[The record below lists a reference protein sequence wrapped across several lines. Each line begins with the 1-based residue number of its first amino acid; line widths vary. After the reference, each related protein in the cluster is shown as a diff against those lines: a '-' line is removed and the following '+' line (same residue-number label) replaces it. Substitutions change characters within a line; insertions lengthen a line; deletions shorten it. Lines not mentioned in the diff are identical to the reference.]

1 MGNKILGRLIMPM
14 TNIKERLNS
23 LYKLREKLCDKQ
35 RKEMQLDEIKD
46 WVTSQLKYLR
56 AITKNENV
64 NRSEICIRIDDII
77 CALDVEEVDN
87 E

>member
-1 MGNKILGRLIMPM
+1 MPS

-35 RKEMQLDEIKD
+35 KKEMHLEEIKD
-46 WVTSQLKYLR
+46 WVTNQLKYLKTL
-56 AITKNENV
+56 TKNENV
-64 NRSEICIRIDDII
+64 DRSEICIRIDDMI
-77 CALDVEEVDN
+77 CALDVEEEHD

>member
-1 MGNKILGRLIMPM
+1 MPM
-14 TNIKERLNS
+14 TNIKERLTD

-35 RKEMQLDEIKD
+35 KKEMKLEEIKD
-46 WVTSQLKYLR
+46 WITDQLKYLKS
-56 AITKNENV
+56 ITKNENV

-77 CALDVEEVDN
+77 FALDVEEEHD

>member
-1 MGNKILGRLIMPM
+1 MPM
-14 TNIKERLNS
+14 TNIKERLTS
-23 LYKLREKLCDKQ
+23 LYKLREQLCDKQ
-35 RKEMQLDEIKD
+35 KKEMQLEEIKD
-46 WVTSQLKYLR
+46 WVTQQLKYLK

-77 CALDVEEVDN
+77 CALDVEEDHD

>member
-1 MGNKILGRLIMPM
+1 MPM
-14 TNIKERLNS
+14 TNIKERLTD

-35 RKEMQLDEIKD
+35 RKEMQLEEIKD
-46 WVTSQLKYLR
+46 WITGQLKYLK

-64 NRSEICIRIDDII
+64 DRSEICIRIDDIL

>member
-1 MGNKILGRLIMPM
+1 MSS
-14 TNIKERLNS
+14 TNIKDRLHS

-35 RKEMQLDEIKD
+35 KKEMQLEEIKD
-46 WVTSQLKYLR
+46 WVVSQLKYLK
-56 AITKNENV
+56 ALTKNENV

-77 CALDVEEVDN
+77 CALDVEEIDD

>member
-1 MGNKILGRLIMPM
+1 MPM

-23 LYKLREKLCDKQ
+23 LYNLREKLCDKQ
-35 RKEMQLDEIKD
+35 KKEMELEEITSWIIGQL
-46 WVTSQLKYLR
+46 QYLKSL
-56 AITKNENV
+56 TKNKNV

-77 CALDVEEVDN
+77 CALEVEENND